1 MNQVEPSAGMRQAA
15 HQVREMYI
23 SLVNEG
29 FTEEQAMNLVR
40 SIMLA
45 SLTNNTDDDDKNKQ

>member
-1 MNQVEPSAGMRQAA
+1 MRQAA